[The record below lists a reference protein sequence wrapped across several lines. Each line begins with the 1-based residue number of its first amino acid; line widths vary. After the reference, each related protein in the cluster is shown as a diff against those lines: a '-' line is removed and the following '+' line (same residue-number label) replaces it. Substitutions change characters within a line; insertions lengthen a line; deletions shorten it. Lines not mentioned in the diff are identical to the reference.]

1 MERDLVGKPDSRRR
15 EISFWAVDATSRACI
30 GSQTRRETRAKKD
43 RMKPQEHDIM
53 RSFEDHYWWY
63 QALRRHVADSI
74 EPERRD
80 FALLDAGCGSGGML
94 AALRKRFPEA
104 ELTGIDASEHG
115 VKLTAE
121 RETGARL
128 ITASVNE
135 LPFPENAFDVVLS
148 LDVWLTASVD
158 DALAAHETHRVLRPG
173 GKLILN
179 LAAFEF
185 LKGEHDE
192 AVNAVRRYTRPQ
204 VRALLEGAG
213 FRVERLTYW
222 NAALTPPIA
231 IMRWLSRRRRLGRE
245 AARSDFRPLPSL
257 LNTLLKGV
265 AALEL
270 AASRH
275 LSLPFGTSVFAVARK
290 HG

>member
-1 MERDLVGKPDSRRR
+1 
-15 EISFWAVDATSRACI
+15 
-30 GSQTRRETRAKKD
+30 
-43 RMKPQEHDIM
+43 MKPQEHDIM

-63 QALRRHVADSI
+63 QALRQHVADSI
-74 EPERRD
+74 QPKRRD

-94 AALRKRFPEA
+94 ATLRKRFPRA
-104 ELTGIDASEHG
+104 DLTGIDASEHG

-121 RETGARL
+121 RQARVQL
-128 ITASVNE
+128 MTASVND
-135 LPFPENAFDVVLS
+135 LPFPADEFDVVLS
-148 LDVWLTASVD
+148 LDVWLTAGVD

-179 LAAFEF
+179 LAAFDF

-192 AVNAVRRYTRPQ
+192 AVDAVRRYTRPQ
-204 VRALLEGAG
+204 VRALLEDAG
-213 FRVERLTYW
+213 FKIERLTYW
-222 NAALTPPIA
+222 NATLTPPIA
-231 IMRWLSRRRRLGRE
+231 VMRWLSRLRIGHE
-245 AARSDFRPLPSL
+245 TVRSDFRPLPSPM
-257 LNTLLKGV
+257 NALLKGV